1 MIEIDIPGFG
11 NVQIKHIVLDYNG
24 TIAIDGKI
32 LPGVE
37 DLLKALTKK
46 TKVHVITA
54 DTFGTVR
61 EQLKDVTCEIVV
73 IPQKEQHL
81 EKLNYIKKTGFN
93 ETVCFGNGRNDRLM
107 LKMAV
112 IGIAVLQ
119 AEGAAY
125 ESISAADILVNKISD
140 GLALF
145 LKPLRLK
152 ATLRS

>member
-1 MIEIDIPGFG
+1 M
-11 NVQIKHIVLDYNG
+11 
-24 TIAIDGKI
+24 
-32 LPGVE
+32 
-37 DLLKALTKK
+37 
-46 TKVHVITA
+46 
-54 DTFGTVR
+54 
-61 EQLKDVTCEIVV
+61 
-73 IPQKEQHL
+73 

-93 ETVCFGNGRNDRLM
+93 ETACFGNGRNDRLM

-112 IGIAVLQ
+112 LGIAVLQ

-125 ESISAADILVNKISD
+125 ESISAADILVNNISD